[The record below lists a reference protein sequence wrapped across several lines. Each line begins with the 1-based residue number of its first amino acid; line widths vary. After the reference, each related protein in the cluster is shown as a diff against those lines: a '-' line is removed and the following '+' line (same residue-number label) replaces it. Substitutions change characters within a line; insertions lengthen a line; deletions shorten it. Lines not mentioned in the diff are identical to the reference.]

1 MKLQKRILTAVLALI
16 MMLPL
21 FLISASAA
29 DKKITRQASAVND
42 VRGEGMLIIYTPDF
56 GPRTNTNPYG
66 FEAVIENNRVISLN
80 KYNSKIPEN
89 GFVISGHDA
98 NNGNAE
104 MDMGKWIQANVQVGD
119 YVYFNPA
126 NVITVSS
133 VELAEQ
139 AFYDITMK
147 YDAINGP
154 RYADTVVI
162 YDKKGTRT
170 GTNEWGYEITV
181 TGGIVTAL
189 GGYDSLIP
197 NVANS
202 FVVSAHGVAN
212 VQWLQRNVLIGMG
225 VTYKDNVITFS
236 YNDQSELKGLEVRL
250 NTLKSD
256 YNAAI
261 KRYDNFDFATVKSE
275 LDAMEKLYNQTKA
288 DYSSGKIG
296 VSELVAAGEKFTES
310 EEKVS
315 VLMCESKTVEYRGV
329 WIRPTQTSARQ
340 VEKMVQELYDNGI
353 NTICIETIYDSTTI
367 MPMPEDC
374 LFECNPKFDHF
385 DMLEA
390 YIEECHERDM
400 ELHLWLPIFYV
411 GDYYGTNVE
420 RSVATKKPEWLSVS
434 NTGKYSYQ
442 LLPKGTEGAGLMM
455 LDPANPE
462 ACDYLLGVYKYIL
475 EKYDVDGIQ
484 LDYIR
489 YYTRS
494 ADGLF
499 DMGYNKHIV
508 DAFKAKYKV
517 EPKADPNHSYWNK
530 WVQFRCDYVTAFV
543 ERMRKL
549 VDDVAPDVLIGAD
562 VGPDAAETRA
572 YNYQD
577 FYTWLDKGWLDILFP
592 MSYGYGYEAQ
602 IAEQIKKCG
611 DDAFIA
617 VGLGIF
623 MEELKANDMKVQAM
637 YNNSVYANGSVYFE
651 ATAYLNKNT
660 GKHLLESVYRN
671 KAITPSYDIVAAAKA
686 QVEFA
691 KDRINSVILPLDAV
705 SEDGAAMIIS
715 ALDAISASFTAEG
728 YDKTLVEN
736 LPTVI
741 GQSNIM
747 SDAGTRIINDVN
759 LAIKGYSVRLKNTNV
774 SGDLPDVSDVVSGV
788 ESDIENNSDTTSSA
802 GTDTTGSSA
811 ADNSADDSDSSNTVM
826 IICIIVLVVAV
837 VAGAVVIVVVK
848 KKGK

>member
-66 FEAVIENNRVISLN
+66 FEAVIDNNRVISLN
-80 KYNSKIPEN
+80 NYNSKIPEN
-89 GFVISGHDA
+89 GFVISGHNA

-104 MDMGKWIQANVQVGD
+104 MDMGKWIQDNVKVGD

-147 YDAINGP
+147 YDAINAP

-170 GTNEWGYEITV
+170 ETNEWGYEVTV

-189 GGYDSLIP
+189 GGYNSLIP
-197 NVANS
+197 NVAGS
-202 FVVSAHGVAN
+202 FVVSAHGAAN
-212 VQWLQRNVLIGMG
+212 VQWLQRNVLIGME
-225 VTYKDNVITFS
+225 VSYKNNVITFS
-236 YNDQSELKGLEVRL
+236 YNDKSELKGLEVRL
-250 NTLKSD
+250 NTLKDS
-256 YNAAI
+256 YNTAI
-261 KRYDNFDFATVKSE
+261 KRYDNFDFAAVKAE
-275 LDAMEKLYNQTKA
+275 LDAMEQLYNKTA
-288 DYSSGKIG
+288 SDYNSGKIG
-296 VSELVAAGEKFTES
+296 VSELVAAGEKFTEK

-329 WIRPTQTSARQ
+329 WIRPTQTSERQ

-353 NTICIETIYDSTTI
+353 NTICIETIYDSTMI

-385 DMLEA
+385 DMLET
-390 YIEECHERDM
+390 YIRECHERDM

-411 GDYYGTNVE
+411 GDYYGTNVD
-420 RSVATKKPEWLSVS
+420 RSVATKKPEWLSLS

-494 ADGLF
+494 ADGLY

-508 DAFKAKYKV
+508 EAFKAKYKV
-517 EPKADPNHSYWNK
+517 EPKADPSHSYWNK

-562 VGPDAAETRA
+562 VGPDAVETRV

-577 FYTWLDKGWLDILFP
+577 FYTWLDNGWLDILFP

-611 DDAFIA
+611 EDAFIA

-637 YNNSVYANGSVYFE
+637 YNNSVFANGSVYFE

-671 KAITPSYDIVAAAKA
+671 KAITPSRDIVAAAKA
-686 QVEFA
+686 QIAFA
-691 KDRINSVILPLDAV
+691 KERLNNVILPLEAV
-705 SEDGAAMIIS
+705 SADGAAMINS

-741 GQSNIM
+741 SQSNIM
-747 SDAGTRIINDVN
+747 SDAGTRLLADVN
-759 LAIKGYSVRLKNTNV
+759 LAIKGYSVMLKNSEV
-774 SGDLPDVSDVVSGV
+774 SGDLPDVSDVISDV
-788 ESDIENNSDTTSSA
+788 ESNDSTDTTSS
-802 GTDTTGSSA
+802 DSSA
-811 ADNSADDSDSSNTVM
+811 SASDASSADSSADDSDSGSNVVM
-826 IICIIVLVVAV
+826 IVCIVVLVLAV